1 MTMKDY
7 KILMI
12 YTVRAEDRQEAR
24 KIFANAQEAHHEDSF
39 FDVQIIKEKD
49 DPYKGVLG
57 TIKKYT
63 GY

>member
-1 MTMKDY
+1 MKDF

-12 YTVRAEDRQEAR
+12 YTIRAEDRKEAR
-24 KIFANAQEAHHEDSF
+24 KIFANAQEAHREDSF
-39 FDVQIIKEKD
+39 FDVQIIKGKD

-57 TIKKYT
+57 TIKKCT

>member
-1 MTMKDY
+1 MKDF

-12 YTVRAEDRQEAR
+12 YTVRAADRKEAK
-24 KIFANAQEAHHEDSF
+24 KIFANAQEAHNEDAF
-39 FDVQIIKEKD
+39 FDTQIIKEKD